1 MVISGSD
8 QYELPEMQEMIDGK
22 LQEYLFEISI
32 GIGIGLG
39 INKNKDIILIR
50 PAYKKLHKKHGNFM

>member
-32 GIGIGLG
+32 SIRIGLG
-39 INKNKDIILIR
+39 IDKNKDIILIGPTIMKVR
-50 PAYKKLHKKHGNFM
+50 TCV